1 MTTVSLELITIT
13 RDRKINLQGKTTW
26 REIFF
31 IFIIPFKE
39 LGELVEEFDGEFPNL
54 PAMINKFKRPKNA
67 KVVFDNYLRVLSEE
81 SVSILDKFLYMLY
94 VGRIKLGQTYDI
106 DVFKELV
113 MKEFEEQKQYDDR
126 EAELKKV
133 TAREEKEKNI
143 ARNERLHTNVD
154 QILTKVNELDS
165 KVDLIIQ
172 KFTKDGG
179 SKKKRKYRTK
189 KR

>member
-1 MTTVSLELITIT
+1 
-13 RDRKINLQGKTTW
+13 
-26 REIFF
+26 
-31 IFIIPFKE
+31 
-39 LGELVEEFDGEFPNL
+39 
-54 PAMINKFKRPKNA
+54 
-67 KVVFDNYLRVLSEE
+67 
-81 SVSILDKFLYMLY
+81 ILDKFLYMLY